1 MPFPDR
7 STANVVLTILL
18 FAAVLGIMYL
28 ARAVIVVFCF
38 AILFAYLI
46 DPVVRFLQRH
56 SLLFKDLRGP
66 HVAEAYLV
74 LLILIALTVHGLA
87 PGSLVRTVGV
97 LQHLPAWSE
106 RLATGDAATDLAN
119 KYNWSQSREAQL
131 KAFLVRHGPEIRD
144 RMNSAEQLATAAC
157 GAVAVIPILA
167 IFFLSSGEALANQLI
182 RVISTE
188 TNYES
193 FRTLAA
199 ELHAMLQHYIRA
211 KVILGS
217 LSFAYA
223 SAILLILRFPHAI
236 ALGVLAGI
244 LEFIPMAGWITAAA
258 TIVTVGVLTQS
269 HWIWMA
275 ALLGV
280 WRVLMDYW
288 IAPRVLGHELE
299 IPPLIAIF
307 TLMVGATVGGLP
319 GVYLSLPLVAAFRV
333 IWRRFGSANRGIAA
347 GSGAV

>member
-7 STANVVLTILL
+7 SAANVVLTILL
-18 FAAVLGIMYL
+18 FAAARGIMYL

-46 DPVVRFLQRH
+46 DPIVRFLQRH

-106 RLATGDAATDLAN
+106 RLVTGDAATDLAN
-119 KYNWSQSREAQL
+119 KYNWSQSREVQL
-131 KAFLVRHGPEIRD
+131 KAFLVRHGAEIRD

-182 RVISTE
+182 CVISTE

-244 LEFIPMAGWITAAA
+244 LEFIPMAGWITAAV
-258 TIVTVGVLTQS
+258 TIVTIGVLTQS

-333 IWRRFGSANRGIAA
+333 IWKRFGSANRGMAA
-347 GSGAV
+347 G